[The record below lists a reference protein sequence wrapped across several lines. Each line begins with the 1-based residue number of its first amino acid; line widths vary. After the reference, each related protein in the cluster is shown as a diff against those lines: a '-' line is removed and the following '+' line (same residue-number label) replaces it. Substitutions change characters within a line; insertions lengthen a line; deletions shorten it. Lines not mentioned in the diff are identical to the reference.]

1 MRKAAMCLLAL
12 LIPFTIFAQTA
23 NGIIKGKLIDSKS
36 KEALEFVTVALIPKG
51 SSTPTNGCSTDE
63 SGSFTITQIKA
74 GEYTIR
80 ISFVGYLDD
89 TRTVQIAKGASLD
102 LGTIRLKAD
111 NKLLKEV
118 VITEQRSQMKFDID
132 KRVFTIDQ
140 NIAATG
146 GSATDVLEDIPSVEV
161 SNEGTISLRGSESV
175 TVWING
181 KASGLTS
188 DNQGDILQQMPA
200 GSIEKIEVI
209 TNPSAKHSPEGT
221 AGIINIVLKRD
232 RKAGYYGSVQ
242 AGGDSQGGYNAGG
255 NVNYSSGKL
264 DAYVG
269 LNYRNMNH
277 DGEGDS
283 FTEYFARDMFQ
294 KQHSENSREPQN
306 LFARAGLTWRF
317 TEKDELY
324 TNLMAMKTKGEFGTD
339 VKTLSG
345 KLSTME
351 VNETRIRT
359 TDQTNKPSMLNFEGG
374 YRHTFKDGHFI
385 DLSS

>member
-89 TRTVQIAKGASLD
+89 TRTVQIAKGASID

-146 GSATDVLEDIPSVEV
+146 GSATDVLEDIPSVEEKV
-161 SNEGTISLRGSESV
+161 
-175 TVWING
+175 
-181 KASGLTS
+181 SGLLRS
-188 DNQGDILQQMPA
+188 GLEFD
-200 GSIEKIEVI
+200 SIVASEDTLAYRERSMVSTIGLL
-209 TNPSAKHSPEGT
+209 PFSP
-221 AGIINIVLKRD
+221 
-232 RKAGYYGSVQ
+232 
-242 AGGDSQGGYNAGG
+242 
-255 NVNYSSGKL
+255 
-264 DAYVG
+264 VG
-269 LNYRNMNH
+269 RVCRLN
-277 DGEGDS
+277 
-283 FTEYFARDMFQ
+283 
-294 KQHSENSREPQN
+294 
-306 LFARAGLTWRF
+306 
-317 TEKDELY
+317 
-324 TNLMAMKTKGEFGTD
+324 
-339 VKTLSG
+339 
-345 KLSTME
+345 
-351 VNETRIRT
+351 
-359 TDQTNKPSMLNFEGG
+359 
-374 YRHTFKDGHFI
+374 
-385 DLSS
+385 DL

>member
-89 TRTVQIAKGASLD
+89 TRTVQIAKGASVN

-221 AGIINIVLKRD
+221 AGIINIVLK
-232 RKAGYYGSVQ
+232 
-242 AGGDSQGGYNAGG
+242 
-255 NVNYSSGKL
+255 
-264 DAYVG
+264 
-269 LNYRNMNH
+269 
-277 DGEGDS
+277 
-283 FTEYFARDMFQ
+283 
-294 KQHSENSREPQN
+294 
-306 LFARAGLTWRF
+306 
-317 TEKDELY
+317 
-324 TNLMAMKTKGEFGTD
+324 
-339 VKTLSG
+339 
-345 KLSTME
+345 
-351 VNETRIRT
+351 
-359 TDQTNKPSMLNFEGG
+359 
-374 YRHTFKDGHFI
+374 
-385 DLSS
+385 